1 VTRKTEEQRLQ
12 DAVEAAAMKLNQ
24 HNIKHLV
31 AMLAE
36 LRDEIDAVHIA
47 CAKLHA
53 HRELKARRG
62 KP

>member
-36 LRDEIDAVHIA
+36 LRDEIDAIRLA

>member
-1 VTRKTEEQRLQ
+1 LQ